1 MIICTRLLLFVL
13 GCPETKSDP
22 NRICVLMDF
31 RYGAVSRSVTVFAL
45 KTRFIITSAAILTYF
60 VNANL
65 KFSAIL
71 HGKLNST
78 LKIFSKGRVIVYSL
92 VCPVFDRLDFIP
104 DKICVY
110 VIITARPLPFKGD
123 PKKTK

>member
-1 MIICTRLLLFVL
+1 
-13 GCPETKSDP
+13 
-22 NRICVLMDF
+22 MDF
-31 RYGAVSRSVTVFAL
+31 RYGAVSRSVTVFSL

-78 LKIFSKGRVIVYSL
+78 LKIFSKGHVIVYSL
-92 VCPVFDRLDFIP
+92 VCPYLKDWISNLIKSVFTSL
-104 DKICVY
+104 
-110 VIITARPLPFKGD
+110 
-123 PKKTK
+123 